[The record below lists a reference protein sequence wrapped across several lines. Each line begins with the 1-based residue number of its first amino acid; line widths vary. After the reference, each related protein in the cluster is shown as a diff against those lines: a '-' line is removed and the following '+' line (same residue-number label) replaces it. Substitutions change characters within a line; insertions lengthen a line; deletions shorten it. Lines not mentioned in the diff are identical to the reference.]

1 MRDNLT
7 IVQPIKLTNDAEIQK
22 AQRYVGTAMT
32 ACLGFWT
39 LPVIS
44 GVICA
49 KIERTLITKTLKVM
63 GCYSDAGLEKVF
75 WFFRQK
81 TFFLYVGT
89 YLPGLGVPLQLL
101 ETYGIGQ
108 FAIHCALR
116 PELLTN
122 DAWLQQSWNEIEPDI
137 LSGEHAIQ
145 SYEQFTG
152 STFPD
157 KARKKFLATVNFV
170 NQLYLYTQKFPG
182 AVEAQKGLADLAREL
197 MRLGIEGITD
207 STKIIAAAAKYVDKQ
222 ATKVIAHA
230 DNKMEGFLSK
240 SRAARER
247 FNAETEAKYGLKPL
261 DTSRNVGSDTK
272 G

>member
-1 MRDNLT
+1 MT
-7 IVQPIKLTNDAEIQK
+7 VVQPAKLTNTAEIQK
-22 AQRYVGTAMT
+22 AQRNVGTAMGS
-32 ACLGFWT
+32 CLLVWWV
-39 LPVIS
+39 PVIS
-44 GVICA
+44 GVVTA
-49 KIERTLITKTLKVM
+49 KIEKKLIKETLTIM
-63 GCYSDAGLEKVF
+63 GCYTETASEKVF

-122 DAWLQQSWNEIEPDI
+122 EAWLQQSWNDIEPDI

-157 KARKKFLATVNFV
+157 YARKKFLATVNFV
-170 NQLYLYTQKFPG
+170 NQLYLCTQKYPG
-182 AVEAQKGLADLAREL
+182 ADKAQKGLAE
-197 MRLGIEGITD
+197 
-207 STKIIAAAAKYVDKQ
+207 IAEEAMHFIHRH
-222 ATKVIAHA
+222 ATKVASDAERKINAICDRSETFRLKLEA
-230 DNKMEGFLSK
+230 KIDAKK
-240 SRAARER
+240 AARL
-247 FNAETEAKYGLKPL
+247 AKQ
-261 DTSRNVGSDTK
+261 RNVNSDTK